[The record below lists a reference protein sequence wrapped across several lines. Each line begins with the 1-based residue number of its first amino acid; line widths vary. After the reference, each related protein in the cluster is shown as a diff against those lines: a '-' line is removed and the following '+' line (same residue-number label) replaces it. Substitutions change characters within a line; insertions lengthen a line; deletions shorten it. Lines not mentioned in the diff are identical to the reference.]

1 MKKVGF
7 TPVFLWF
14 LMFFL
19 IGSVSGIGAE
29 AERYPLPPS
38 DRAPEGWTRIPYYE
52 SRPDFVP
59 TEAEKARGFALFTRP
74 IVDAI
79 YPESRPGTDERV
91 TKISTFAAGNQFQT
105 VNFAVYPLQELPKL
119 RVTAGEFVRKGKGK
133 GKKNTEESVFPA
145 ENIQVRLVT
154 YRDIRYPRYSSKENK
169 YRVLPEYLQN
179 VTVTDAPV
187 LEPQRYFVTFYVP
200 AGMKAGKYFGKINIS
215 WGEGENAEAR
225 SAEIPVMLR
234 VLDFEL
240 LRDPTKNYSAY
251 YYVKKK
257 ADGTWDYDLMERE
270 FAAMRDY
277 GFTRSP
283 VYHMAYNGTE
293 KRYYFPDLE
302 KWVALMEKNNMTG
315 PIPVLGGGGT
325 WIAEQYYGAKFG
337 SHIRVLTPP
346 REEFYA
352 EVIRMCEQLKKD
364 VDALP
369 KGTPELI
376 FGPLDET
383 SPEATEYGT
392 RIYKAFHD
400 AGLTTYTTK
409 EPSDPT
415 FLAYDDVVDIY
426 ASQVFN
432 PTYEEIQKRHKREY
446 WCYPNHNSYE
456 RKDMVIM
463 CKGGRMT
470 YGFGFWRSGFD
481 LLIPWIWR
489 ANNPNHFDLNTSSG
503 ANIIH
508 PETGEVI
515 MTTYWECFREGISDL
530 RYLYTLENY
539 VIQREGGTD
548 EKLNAEIKESRAL
561 LQEIWDSVVIQEKYL
576 NKDLWESTRFDE
588 YRERLAK
595 QIVALAKWKPLNDKT
610 APSVI
615 IEPRVIER
623 VDAFQEECKRR
634 LAENTL
640 QKLTFTPES
649 CRASEDEAKVE
660 VVTGD
665 AVPAG
670 AQNEKVALLTVTI
683 DKNRDGSAA
692 KGLYPSNWP
701 ALATSISEKAY
712 EDFGNEK
719 PRGLLLRLYV
729 DSNRTKDVDKTP
741 IHVGVQ
747 PGAYAYDFGKEME
760 PKKWHTVFVP
770 FENSGYE
777 GMPPISGLP
786 TSVRLTIS
794 ESNHENGDVLKIYF
808 DEISFIK

>member
-14 LMFFL
+14 LMSFF
-19 IGSVSGIGAE
+19 IGSVPGMGVE

-38 DRAPEGWTRIPYYE
+38 DRAPEGWTRIPYHE
-52 SRPDFVP
+52 SRPDFVA
-59 TEAEKARGFALFTRP
+59 TEEEKARGFALFTRP

-79 YPESRPGTDERV
+79 YPESRPGTEERV
-91 TKISTFAAGNQFQT
+91 TKISTFVAGDQFQT

-133 GKKNTEESVFPA
+133 KNAEESVFPA

-169 YRVLPEYLQN
+169 YRVLPEYLQD
-179 VTVTDAPV
+179 VTVTDATA

-215 WGEGENAEAR
+215 WGEGENADAR
-225 SAEIPVMLR
+225 NAEIPVMLR

-257 ADGTWDYDLMERE
+257 ADGTWDEEIMERE

-302 KWVALMEKNNMTG
+302 KWVALMKKNNMTG

-325 WIAEQYYGAKFG
+325 WIAEQYYGAKFA

-346 REEFYA
+346 REEFYS

-369 KGTPELI
+369 EGTPELI

-432 PTYEEIQKRHKREY
+432 PTYQEIQKRHKREY

-515 MTTYWECFREGISDL
+515 MATYWECFREGISDL

-595 QIVALAKWKPLNDKT
+595 QIVALSKWEPLNDKT

-660 VVTGD
+660 IVTGD

-670 AQNEKVALLTVTI
+670 AQNEKVALLTVTV

-712 EDFGNEK
+712 ENFGNEK

-729 DSNRTKDVDKTP
+729 DSNRTKDADKTP